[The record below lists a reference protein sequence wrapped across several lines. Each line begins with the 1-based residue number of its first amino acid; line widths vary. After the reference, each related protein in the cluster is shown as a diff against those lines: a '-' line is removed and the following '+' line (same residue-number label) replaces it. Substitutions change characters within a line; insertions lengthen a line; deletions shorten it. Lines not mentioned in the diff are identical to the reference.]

1 MIDPTLTERL
11 TESQTGYSHESE
23 TGSVAGSLSNSDY
36 GGSPTTKAPM
46 HPASEQSGKLSSIIF
61 DRFDLES
68 IILFLLKV
76 QYVNCVI
83 LFLHFLIVF
92 HIGQQQ

>member
-11 TESQTGYSHESE
+11 TESQAEYSHESE

-46 HPASEQSGKLSSIIF
+46 HPGSEQSGKLSSIIF
-61 DRFDLES
+61 DRFDLKRMNFFVYQRYSTS
-68 IILFLLKV
+68 IA
-76 QYVNCVI
+76 
-83 LFLHFLIVF
+83 
-92 HIGQQQ
+92 